1 MPLKRVLGLSRWVVL
16 MAVVGSLLGATAL
29 MVYEVVVIA
38 EAVVEI
44 IRVYSLSP
52 KIAKMLAVGFV
63 EAIDIFLIAIFG
75 LISAMGLYVLFID
88 ESLTLPRWLKID
100 DLDDLKGHLVSSVI
114 AVLAVL
120 FLREAVAWD
129 GQRDLLGFGVALALV
144 IAVLTLYLALRPS
157 AEPRRCRPGRRAA
170 DVTRPAFALLSGSS
184 FRPRR
189 APWQARV

>member
-88 ESLTLPRWLKID
+88 ESLTLPRWLKIN

-144 IAVLTLYLALRPS
+144 IAVLTLYLALKGKR
-157 AEPRRCRPGRRAA
+157 
-170 DVTRPAFALLSGSS
+170 
-184 FRPRR
+184 
-189 APWQARV
+189 

>member
-144 IAVLTLYLALRPS
+144 IAVLTLYLALKGKR
-157 AEPRRCRPGRRAA
+157 
-170 DVTRPAFALLSGSS
+170 
-184 FRPRR
+184 
-189 APWQARV
+189 